1 MSRIATVFGAT
12 GLQGGSVVRQLLK
25 DGTFKP
31 RAVTRN
37 PNSGVS
43 KELVKLGA
51 DVVEGDLSSYDSIKK
66 AIAGAEVVFAVTFP
80 VHGEG
85 RSELEEGKFI
95 VEAAKD
101 VGVKYLVWSSVPAI
115 SGTSGGKYRASFLDD
130 KAEVDTYL
138 RASGLPHSIVYTGW
152 FLENWTRKEYPDCAS
167 LNEKGE
173 ITFKAR
179 WVPGTEAPLTWI
191 ERDLGPSIS
200 ALFNAYS
207 AGRLAEING
216 KDFAVLSAKLPI
228 ENWNKVMETVSG
240 RKVKVEWLQGFY
252 AIPGLGE
259 AYDAVKE
266 VPFYS
271 DRQVPDPGLTAL
283 GVKFGTL
290 EEFVRTELKAHL
302 GL

>member
-37 PNSGVS
+37 PNSDGS
-43 KELVKLGA
+43 KDLAKLGA
-51 DVVEGDLSSYDSIKK
+51 EVVEGDLSSYDSIKK
-66 AIAGAEVVFAVTFP
+66 AIAGAEVVFATTFP
-80 VHGEG
+80 GCQ
-85 RSELEEGKFI
+85 ELEAGKFI
-95 VEAAKD
+95 VDAAKE
-101 VGVKYLVWSSVPAI
+101 VGVKYLVWSSLPSI
-115 SGTSGGKYRASFLDD
+115 SGPSGGKYRASFLDD
-130 KAEVDTYL
+130 KAEVDIYL

-167 LNEKGE
+167 LNENGE
-173 ITFKAR
+173 IAFKAR
-179 WVPGTEAPLTWI
+179 WVPGATAVLTWV
-191 ERDLGPSIS
+191 ERDIGASIS

-216 KDFAVLSAKLPI
+216 KDYVVLSARLPI
-228 ENWNKVMETVSG
+228 EDWHKVMETVLG
-240 RKVKVEWLQGFY
+240 RKVKVEWLHGAY
-252 AIPGLGE
+252 GAPGYGDML
-259 AYDAVKE
+259 DAVNE
-266 VPFYS
+266 IPWYT
-271 DRQVPDPGLTAL
+271 DRQIPDPGLTAL

-290 EEFVRTELKAHL
+290 EEFVRTELRSHL